1 MLKCPRCDAP
11 LPETGETCPNC
22 GADIGWWMSRE
33 GQVYGPYDLQ
43 TVQFCQQD
51 GRIVDDDY
59 VKLGRD
65 EPWFRVSEVF
75 GAKAAVP
82 QPAVPA
88 PPVTAPGAAA
98 PAPGVPAPRK
108 SNAVVILVVVGA
120 VVVMGLAV
128 LAILAAILLPV
139 FGRARDKAQQTA
151 CMSNLKQIGVAL
163 HIYATENDDSLP
175 PADSWREAL
184 EPYLQAEEV
193 YMCPSTGEQYVFN
206 EALGGQNIEA
216 IGNPTE
222 VPMAWDA
229 PSAYD
234 PEIGP
239 HLGEFNVLY
248 VDGHVTTVEQLPPP
262 P

>member
-1 MLKCPRCDAP
+1 MPQCPRCDAP
-11 LPETGETCPNC
+11 VPETGQTCPNC
-22 GADIGWWMSRE
+22 GVDIGWWMSRE

-43 TVQFCQQD
+43 TIQFCQRD

-75 GAKAAVP
+75 GARAAAP
-82 QPAVPA
+82 QPATPA
-88 PPVTAPGAAA
+88 PPATATPATPAVT
-98 PAPGVPAPRK
+98 APRK
-108 SNAVVILVVVGA
+108 SNTLVILVVVGA
-120 VVVMGLAV
+120 VVLMGLAV

-139 FGRARDKAQQTA
+139 FGRAKGMAQQTA
-151 CMSNLKQIGVAL
+151 CINNLKQIGTAF
-163 HIYATENDDSLP
+163 HIYAADNDDKLP
-175 PADSWREAL
+175 PADSWRQAL
-184 EPYLQAEEV
+184 EPYLDDREV
-193 YMCPSTGEQYVFN
+193 YKCPGTGEQYVSN
-206 EALGGQNIEA
+206 VALGGKNINE
-216 IGNPTE
+216 ISNPME

-248 VDGHVTTVEQLPPP
+248 VDGHVATVDQLPGPP
-262 P
+262 